1 MVIYLSV
8 FYVTTLVT
16 VIVTP
21 FWDVMSCG
29 LVQQPN
35 CMVALP
41 RWQ

>member
-1 MVIYLSV
+1 MSIYLSV
-8 FYVTTLVT
+8 SEVTTLVT
-16 VIVTP
+16 VSVTP
-21 FWDVMSCG
+21 LWDVMPCS